1 MMKHQE
7 QEKQPNI
14 LFRLLALIL
23 TAALLLGAVFLVA
36 NRDRFN
42 LDALKR
48 WLSYRSLETSASGE
62 AKAFTH
68 AGGDQVS
75 FAYLDSGLVLSSSIG
90 ARYYSFSGDLYAEE
104 VLALEHPV
112 LTHSEKAGVVYDAGG
127 QELFVFSQGQE
138 TFHLSLE
145 DGGDLLSARLNSSG
159 WLAVTAQESGY
170 KGSVT
175 VYDNTYQ
182 KQIIKINLSS
192 TFVVDA
198 AVSPDCKTVAVVTMG
213 QENGSFQSQV
223 RFYLTNAREP
233 YAVVSLGNVS
243 VLDLDYESDR
253 LWVLGEDRLMVL
265 DPGQGTVTGE
275 YTLGRNY
282 LKGCSLGGDGFA
294 VLLLGRYRAGSAS
307 QLVTVGSDGA
317 QLATMDIS
325 SPILDFDAAGRYISA
340 LSGDALT
347 IFTSDLIPYSTLDE
361 TQNARYTAMSPEGAA
376 MLANT
381 QQAWLYLPS

>member
-223 RFYLTNAREP
+223 RF
-233 YAVVSLGNVS
+233 
-243 VLDLDYESDR
+243 
-253 LWVLGEDRLMVL
+253 
-265 DPGQGTVTGE
+265 
-275 YTLGRNY
+275 
-282 LKGCSLGGDGFA
+282 
-294 VLLLGRYRAGSAS
+294 
-307 QLVTVGSDGA
+307 
-317 QLATMDIS
+317 
-325 SPILDFDAAGRYISA
+325 
-340 LSGDALT
+340 
-347 IFTSDLIPYSTLDE
+347 
-361 TQNARYTAMSPEGAA
+361 
-376 MLANT
+376 
-381 QQAWLYLPS
+381 